1 MANTAPEY
9 SSLQKNQI
17 VNHIL
22 EFYKDG
28 KYMYDPDAQRQ
39 SDSHYTKKSEIKRG
53 LDKWIRQNDFIRYI
67 VPIIDFNLECDEEAL
82 EKEWDKNHRLQI
94 QLEDERRKYKNLEDR
109 WKAAV
114 AEEVHKQ
121 QKEWISEK
129 EDIAKLYCEM
139 EEAENRHKERTRRH
153 MTATQNSNRQIAQLE
168 AALEKVQRE
177 IVDKRHDEIE
187 AELNEKET
195 LPKLKKEF
203 NRISKINNK
212 LEKDNLTLQK
222 KKLDIELK
230 HSTLQH
236 KTDDERKEL
245 RTRLQQVKESSE
257 DEIQHLKDQVK
268 YYKIKEQVQVQVP
281 VQAQEVQEVA
291 EFEEDSE

>member
-1 MANTAPEY
+1 
-9 SSLQKNQI
+9 
-17 VNHIL
+17 
-22 EFYKDG
+22 
-28 KYMYDPDAQRQ
+28 
-39 SDSHYTKKSEIKRG
+39 
-53 LDKWIRQNDFIRYI
+53 
-67 VPIIDFNLECDEEAL
+67 
-82 EKEWDKNHRLQI
+82 
-94 QLEDERRKYKNLEDR
+94 
-109 WKAAV
+109 
-114 AEEVHKQ
+114 
-121 QKEWISEK
+121 
-129 EDIAKLYCEM
+129 M

-236 KTDDERKEL
+236 KADEEKKEL
-245 RTRLQQVKESSE
+245 LTKIKQ
-257 DEIQHLKDQVK
+257 LKNRIE
-268 YYKIKEQVQVQVP
+268 YYEIKEQVQVQVP